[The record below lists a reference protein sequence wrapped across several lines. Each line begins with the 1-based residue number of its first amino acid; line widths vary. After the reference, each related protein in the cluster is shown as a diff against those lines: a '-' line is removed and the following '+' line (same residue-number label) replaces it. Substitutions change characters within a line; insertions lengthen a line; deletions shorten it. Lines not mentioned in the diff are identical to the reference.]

1 MKFTDT
7 QIPSNCKFTPNMDI
21 KTWKPGVALMF
32 ERWSTSGTS
41 QTFNDAIDEQSG
53 WVDAIKEEYIAEE
66 YIAAE
71 YKDWAGKPVE
81 DCLTDYCD
89 SSWVAAGKIVPKKDF
104 EVWQITW
111 DDNAN
116 TFNCCD
122 IQIVVDA
129 NTKEILMAMTRS
141 D

>member
-7 QIPSNCKFTPNMDI
+7 QIPSNCLFNPNMDI
-21 KTWKPGVALMF
+21 KTWKPGVALML
-32 ERWSTSGTS
+32 EYWRGGAGTT
-41 QTFNDAIDEQSG
+41 QTLNDALDDNSG
-53 WVDAIKEEYIAEE
+53 WEDAVAEE
-66 YIAAE
+66 YIDDE
-71 YKDWAGKPVE
+71 QYKEWVGKLVE
-81 DCLTDYCD
+81 DCITDYCD
-89 SSWVAAGKIVPKKDF
+89 SSWVAAGKIVPKDF

-129 NTKEILMAMTRS
+129 NTKEILLAMTRS

>member
-7 QIPSNCKFTPNMDI
+7 QVPSNCKFTPNMDI
-21 KTWKPGVALMF
+21 KTWKPGVALMLTA
-32 ERWSTSGTS
+32 W
-41 QTFNDAIDEQSG
+41 QTRMDPLQSFTDAIDEQPG
-53 WVDAIKEEYIAEE
+53 WVDSIEEEYIAEE
-66 YIAAE
+66 E
-71 YKDWAGKPVE
+71 YEDWVGKHVE
-81 DCLTDYCD
+81 DCITDYCD
-89 SSWVAAGKIVPKKDF
+89 SSWVAAGKIVPKDF

>member
-1 MKFTDT
+1 MNFTDT
-7 QIPSNCKFTPNMDI
+7 QVPSNCLFNPNMDI
-21 KTWKPGVALMF
+21 KTWKPGVALMLTA
-32 ERWSTSGTS
+32 W
-41 QTFNDAIDEQSG
+41 QTRMDPQQSFNDAIDEQPG
-53 WVDAIKEEYIAEE
+53 WVDAIEEEYIAEE
-66 YIAAE
+66 E
-71 YKDWAGKPVE
+71 YEDWAGKPVE
-81 DCLTDYCD
+81 DCITDYCD
-89 SSWVAAGKIVPKKDF
+89 SSWVAAGKIVPKDF

-129 NTKEILMAMTRS
+129 HTKEILMAMTRS

>member
-1 MKFTDT
+1 MNFNDT
-7 QIPSNCKFTPNMDI
+7 QVPSNCKFTPNMDI
-21 KTWKPGVALMF
+21 KTWKPGVALVF

-41 QTFNDAIDEQSG
+41 QTFNDAIDEHSG
-53 WVDAIKEEYIAEE
+53 WVDSIKEEYIAEE
-66 YIAAE
+66 E
-71 YKDWAGKPVE
+71 YEDWAGKPVE
-81 DCLTDYCD
+81 DCITDYCD
-89 SSWVAAGKIVPKKDF
+89 SSWVAAGKIVPKDF

-111 DDNAN
+111 DNNAN

-141 D
+141 Y

>member
-1 MKFTDT
+1 MNFNDT
-7 QIPSNCKFTPNMDI
+7 QVPSNCVFNPNMDF
-21 KTWKPGVALMF
+21 KTWKPGVALMLTA
-32 ERWSTSGTS
+32 W
-41 QTFNDAIDEQSG
+41 QTRMDPQQSFNDAIDEQPG
-53 WVDAIKEEYIAEE
+53 WVDAIEEEYIAEV
-66 YIAAE
+66 
-71 YKDWAGKPVE
+71 YKDWASKPVE
-81 DCLTDYCD
+81 DCLADYCD
-89 SSWVAAGKIVPKKDF
+89 SSWVAAGKIVPKDF

-129 NTKEILMAMTRS
+129 NTKEILMAMTHS

>member
-1 MKFTDT
+1 MNFNDT
-7 QIPSNCKFTPNMDI
+7 HVRANCLFNPNMDI
-21 KTWKPGVALMF
+21 KTWKPGVALMLTA
-32 ERWSTSGTS
+32 W
-41 QTFNDAIDEQSG
+41 QTRMDPQQSFNDAIDEQPG
-53 WVDAIKEEYIAEE
+53 WVDAIEEEYIAEE
-66 YIAAE
+66 E
-71 YKDWAGKPVE
+71 YEDWAGKPVE
-81 DCLTDYCD
+81 DCITDYCD
-89 SSWVAAGKIVPKKDF
+89 SSWVAAGKIVPKDF

>member
-1 MKFTDT
+1 MTFNDT

-21 KTWKPGVALMF
+21 KTWKPGVALMLTA
-32 ERWSTSGTS
+32 W
-41 QTFNDAIDEQSG
+41 QTRIDPLQSFNDAIDEQPG
-53 WVDAIKEEYIAEE
+53 WVDAIEEEYIAEE
-66 YIAAE
+66 E
-71 YKDWAGKPVE
+71 YKDWAGKLVK
-81 DCLTDYCD
+81 DCITDYCD
-89 SSWVAAGKIVPKKDF
+89 SSWVAVGKTMPKDF

-129 NTKEILMAMTRS
+129 NTKEILLAMTRS